1 MFPEAL
7 VLVAIL
13 NNRRD
18 FAIAKTLGWYRIPL
32 KHAPRTIQ
40 VDYLAFYQT
49 AAFGDEKWAIH
60 YYAQVRGHELVTR
73 RDLFRDQPD
82 HPRAGEW
89 YYKLQLGPLERLP
102 RPIPSRTWRRITFL
116 LTTGERLMQAE
127 EINDL
132 VLGSPEQERLW
143 RALKEAG
150 IAAERGYILRERR
163 ASYTADFA
171 IFCREGI
178 LAISCGPDAGDALAL
193 PHPPGW
199 RALHLDAARLSAA
212 LPEVVA
218 AVQAAVAEL
227 GGLAQALPPSPG

>member
-7 VLVAIL
+7 VLVAIM

-32 KHAPRTIQ
+32 RHAPRTIQ

-49 AAFGDEKWAIH
+49 AVFGDEKWAIN

-89 YYKLQLGPLERLP
+89 YYKMQLGPLERLP

-116 LTTGERLMQAE
+116 LTTGERFMKAE

-132 VLGSPEQERLW
+132 VLGSPEQEMLW

-150 IAAERGYILRERR
+150 IAAERGYIIRERR
-163 ASYTADFA
+163 LSYAADFA
-171 IFCREGI
+171 IFCRDGT
-178 LAISCGPDAGDALAL
+178 LAISCGPDADGAPAS
-193 PHPPGW
+193 PTPEGW
-199 RALHLDAARLSAA
+199 RRLHLDAASLGAA
-212 LPEVVA
+212 LPEHVT
-218 AVQAAVAEL
+218 AVQAAIAEL
-227 GGLAQALPPSPG
+227 GGLA